1 MYKFY
6 QVPSHQ
12 YYHFNKFIGENEYGN
27 FRQTTYWGE
36 IKKVSGWGYACY
48 ALKYNDTIVATALI
62 LIRNIKKLPFSLL
75 YCCRG
80 PVVDWSHTE
89 HVSAFFTG
97 LKDAVSQHKGLCLRF
112 DPESS
117 QDFSD
122 REGSLL
128 TQSVVKIPEMVT
140 TWNRALYSTR
150 VLLDEGEDQLFQN
163 MRRTHRQNINKAINL
178 GVSVE
183 TDAAPD
189 DKDIFFNLMCGLEE
203 RRHSLIHSKNYYNS
217 IYENTVG
224 QNKGVFLKAIYN
236 NEVISGL
243 VVTMVGN
250 RAWALYL
257 ANDYNYR
264 KLMPNKLLLW
274 EAIKL
279 ARQHGC
285 KFIDL
290 GSTQGTDTFDPQS
303 DSLDMLKSAYCPA
316 IINYP
321 GYYDLPGRF
330 YGGFRVLEERLL
342 PFVLSN
348 HYKFQRFLGLL
359 KRNKFYK

>member
-1 MYKFY
+1 MYRLARVTDSDF
-6 QVPSHQ
+6 ST
-12 YYHFNKFIGENEYGN
+12 FNNFVCDLPHGN

-36 IKKVSGWGYACY
+36 IKKASGWGYACY
-48 ALKYNDTIVATALI
+48 AMKHKETIVATALI

-80 PVVDWSHTE
+80 PVVDWSHSE
-89 HVSAFFTG
+89 HVAALFAG
-97 LKDAVSQHKGLCLRF
+97 LKDVVKQHRGLCLRF
-112 DPESS
+112 DPEISTG
-117 QDFSD
+117 FI
-122 REGSLL
+122 EGEQPLL
-128 TQSVVKIPEMVT
+128 TQGIIKLPERVT

-150 VLLDEGEDQLFQN
+150 VLLDENEDQLFQS
-163 MRRTHRQNINKAINL
+163 MRRTHRQNINKAIKT
-178 GVSVE
+178 GVSVVFNSSSG
-183 TDAAPD
+183 

-203 RRHSLIHSKNYYNS
+203 RRHSLIHSKNFYDS
-217 IYENTVG
+217 IYDNTVG
-224 QNKGVFLKAIYN
+224 LDRGVFLKAIYN
-236 NEVISGL
+236 DEVISGL

-264 KLMPNKLLLW
+264 KIMPNKLLLW

-279 ARQHGC
+279 AREHGC

-303 DSLDMLKSAYCPA
+303 DRLDNLKSAYSPS

-321 GYYDLPGRF
+321 GYYDVPGRF
-330 YGGFRVLEERLL
+330 YSGFRLFEQKTL
-342 PFVLSN
+342 PFAISCY
-348 HYKFQRFLGLL
+348 YKLQRYTGLL
-359 KRNKFYK
+359 KRKQS